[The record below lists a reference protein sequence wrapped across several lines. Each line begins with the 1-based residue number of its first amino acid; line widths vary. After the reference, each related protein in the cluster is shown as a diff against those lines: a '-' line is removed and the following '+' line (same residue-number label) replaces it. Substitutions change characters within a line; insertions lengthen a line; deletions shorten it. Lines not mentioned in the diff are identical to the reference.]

1 MQLQYMRCMCIV
13 SPELMIVIGAH
24 TNVVIWPP
32 KFPLF
37 RTSLL
42 GPRWVVGVSLIKS
55 TTMTTRDGT
64 SVRRPSGDISSVDGI
79 TAHDRNISGVVFAF
93 LAMVWNNTTHDEI

>member
-1 MQLQYMRCMCIV
+1 
-13 SPELMIVIGAH
+13 MIVIGAH

-32 KFPLF
+32 QFPLF

-64 SVRRPSGDISSVDGI
+64 SVRRPSGDIFGI

-93 LAMVWNNTTHDEI
+93 LATVWNNTTHDEI